1 MPEPA
6 SDRSGER
13 LAAALAAV
21 DAANA
26 DDPATVVVG
35 GVERPKELTHAE
47 MMTRWVRR
55 LDPDCSDEQLIAARA
70 HHLRRWAIPRDSY
83 PKDRA
88 GYLRWRTALQR
99 QHAEDVG
106 RIMRDAGYGDESIER
121 VQAIVRKR
129 GLGRDPAVQ
138 VHEDALCLVFLE
150 TQFDELT
157 SSLDDDEKMV
167 EILRKTAAKMSP
179 AGLEAERQ
187 RVFRII
193 EELVKWDNSNNE
205 SVLEAARAEI
215 YKATDGHPPPVLDP
229 FCGGG
234 SIPLEAQ
241 RLGLEAHASEPC
253 KAGRAAAL
261 LCCRSS
267 PGANNMV
274 KNRLYRGLVGAV
286 ALALLAEACGLS
298 TPGQKAVDTSSPAV
312 QTVAPADAESE
323 ADESAPASGARVT
336 FSDAFDG
343 TERVVV
349 SYLTSGAGGV
359 NEDAPLRTY
368 VQQIMSVIDPGGAP
382 AP

>member
-1 MPEPA
+1 MPEPV
-6 SDRSGER
+6 SDR

-26 DDPATVVVG
+26 DDPATLVVG

-55 LDPDCSDEQLIAARA
+55 LDPACSDEQLIAARA

-179 AGLEAERQ
+179 AGLEAARHLPLSPEGA
-187 RVFRII
+187 
-193 EELVKWDNSNNE
+193 EL
-205 SVLEAARAEI
+205 L
-215 YKATDGHPPPVLDP
+215 
-229 FCGGG
+229 
-234 SIPLEAQ
+234 
-241 RLGLEAHASEPC
+241 
-253 KAGRAAAL
+253 GRA
-261 LCCRSS
+261 
-267 PGANNMV
+267 
-274 KNRLYRGLVGAV
+274 
-286 ALALLAEACGLS
+286 LA
-298 TPGQKAVDTSSPAV
+298 
-312 QTVAPADAESE
+312 
-323 ADESAPASGARVT
+323 SA
-336 FSDAFDG
+336 
-343 TERVVV
+343 
-349 SYLTSGAGGV
+349 
-359 NEDAPLRTY
+359 
-368 VQQIMSVIDPGGAP
+368 
-382 AP
+382 